1 MFRSAT
7 PLLPYNPLCL
17 QEYSPELNTISGKK
31 RSQLSE
37 TNNAVTLTAINPVIS
52 SPASAP
58 NETAVRPANNGI
70 STNGPKTSQP
80 NPFDDMSP
88 SAEVKTFEQVDTE
101 NTSRSGDEAQDAED
115 LTDADYYASATY
127 DDGRPG
133 IRVRALY
140 NYTGQEDD
148 ELTIAVG
155 DVFEKL
161 EDADD
166 QGWCKGRKD
175 GRCGLYPANYAEP
188 I

>member
-1 MFRSAT
+1 
-7 PLLPYNPLCL
+7 
-17 QEYSPELNTISGKK
+17 
-31 RSQLSE
+31 
-37 TNNAVTLTAINPVIS
+37 
-52 SPASAP
+52 
-58 NETAVRPANNGI
+58 
-70 STNGPKTSQP
+70 
-80 NPFDDMSP
+80 MSP
-88 SAEVKTFEQVDTE
+88 SAEVKTFDQVDTE
-101 NTSRSGDEAQDAED
+101 NASRSGDETQDAED